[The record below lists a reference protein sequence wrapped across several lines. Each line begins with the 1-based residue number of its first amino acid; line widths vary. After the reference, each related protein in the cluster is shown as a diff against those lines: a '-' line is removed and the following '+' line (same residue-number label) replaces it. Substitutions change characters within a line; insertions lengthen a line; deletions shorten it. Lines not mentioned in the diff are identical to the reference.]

1 MYPKLTLLTLQPR
14 GLTMSDQSVQKAKI
28 LSDEEQFQKDGLENL
43 VAQLGTEQ
51 DKRSHSK
58 FVNNK
63 MLSADGNQDELNAM
77 YRTDW
82 LCGKVVDIIPDDMTR
97 EWREFTGDVDPKVVK
112 ALEDEE
118 DRLQL
123 SSYFNE
129 AHKWGRLYGGG
140 LIVMSID
147 DGQTPDKPLD
157 INKIKKGGLRH
168 IKAIDRHRVSNA
180 DIVPIADPMNINFG
194 MPEYYRFNETSVKI
208 HHSRILRFDGI
219 SLPFDEFRR
228 NNYWSDSVLSRLYEA
243 VINFNTTGDGA
254 ASMVYETNVDIV
266 KVKGLMGYLQ
276 TAEGEALLRKRF
288 TMAGMM
294 KSFNSMM
301 LLDNEEGFESKNNTF
316 AGLPDLLDRFA
327 LFLSAAS
334 DIPATRLLGS
344 SASGLNA
351 TGEGDLKNYYDTV
364 RSTQKKVYKPLLD
377 YFDKIMAKSLG
388 LADDTDMDYDFKS
401 LFQMTPKE
409 MADLQLVNAQRDQI
423 YLDRNVITEEI
434 VAKELKQDGTYT
446 NITDEY
452 LEELEEFEN
461 GFDTDTDDIE
471 PGVEQETSTGEE
483 ETGEASEDPEVSGSE
498 VS

>member
-1 MYPKLTLLTLQPR
+1 
-14 GLTMSDQSVQKAKI
+14 MSDQSVQKAKI
-28 LSDEEQFQKDGLENL
+28 LSDEEELQKDGLENL
-43 VAQLGTEQ
+43 VAQMGTEQ
-51 DKRSHSK
+51 DKRSYSK
-58 FVNNK
+58 FVNRK
-63 MLSADGNQDELNAM
+63 QLSLDGMQDELNAM

-97 EWREFTGDVDPKVVK
+97 EWREFTGDLDPEVIKT
-112 ALEDEE
+112 LQDEE

-123 SSYFNE
+123 SYYFNE

-140 LIVMSID
+140 LIVLSVD

-157 INKIKKGGLRH
+157 ISKIKKGGLRH

-180 DIVPIADPMNINFG
+180 EVVPIADPMNKNFG
-194 MPEYYRFNETSVKI
+194 MPEFYRFNETSIKI
-208 HHSRILRFDGI
+208 HHSRVLRFDGI
-219 SLPFDEFRR
+219 PLPFDEFRR

-243 VINFNTTGDGA
+243 VTNFNTTANGA
-254 ASMVYETNVDIV
+254 SSMVYETNVDIM

-288 TMAGMM
+288 TMAGLM
-294 KSFNSMM
+294 KSFNNMM
-301 LLDNEEGFESKNNTF
+301 LLDNEENYESKSNTF

-364 RSTQKKVYKPLLD
+364 RSAQKKVYKPLLD
-377 YFDKIMAKSLG
+377 YFDQIMAKSLG
-388 LADDTDMDYDFKS
+388 LSEDADLDYEFCS
-401 LFQMTPKE
+401 LFQETPKDK
-409 MADLQLVNAQRDQI
+409 ADRELVAAQRDQI
-423 YLDRNVITEEI
+423 YLDRNVVTEEI

-461 GFDTDTDDIE
+461 GGFESDPDDLE
-471 PGVEQETSTGEE
+471 LGTEQETPEGEKE
-483 ETGEASEDPEVSGSE
+483 ESPTSEDPEVTGGE

>member
-1 MYPKLTLLTLQPR
+1 
-14 GLTMSDQSVQKAKI
+14 
-28 LSDEEQFQKDGLENL
+28 
-43 VAQLGTEQ
+43 
-51 DKRSHSK
+51 
-58 FVNNK
+58 
-63 MLSADGNQDELNAM
+63 
-77 YRTDW
+77 
-82 LCGKVVDIIPDDMTR
+82 MTR

-288 TMAGMM
+288 TMARMM
-294 KSFNSMM
+294 KSFNNMI
-301 LLDNEEGFESKNNTF
+301 LLDNEEGFESKSNTF

-388 LADDTDMDYDFKS
+388 LADDTDLDYDFKS

-461 GFDTDTDDIE
+461 GFDTNTDDPE
-471 PGVEQETSTGEE
+471 FGAEQETSTGEE
-483 ETGEASEDPEVSGSE
+483 ETSPTSEDPEISGGE